1 MTDPVSS
8 NSSRSGGIL
17 FLHAQTSL
25 HPGSGTALGV
35 VDLPVQRERHTQW
48 PLIPGS
54 ALKGILRDA
63 CREKARHKPEHGGS
77 RQRANEDDAELIAAF
92 GPGKVSGEGASHAG
106 AISLTDARILA
117 FPVRSLKGVFAW
129 VTCPAVL
136 QRLGRDLGLAG
147 RQAPQTEFSFD
158 AKKREQAACPKDS
171 PLLLKDGPAEKL
183 VLEEFEF
190 TRVADAGDWAAWL
203 AQQAVSDSFTR
214 DRLNSHV
221 VVLQDDDFTHFVRHA
236 TEVVARIGLDY
247 EKKTVKSGALFYQ
260 EFLPPETLF
269 YSLVFANESRYENHK
284 ATAADLLKYV
294 ADRLREVKVLQIGGD
309 ETTGKG
315 LCARAARHRGG
326 EVAMRGGLT
335 SSAGGMN
342 SGIACRPCRR

>member
-1 MTDPVSS
+1 MS
-8 NSSRSGGIL
+8 NGNGHSAATALL

-35 VDLPVQRERHTQW
+35 VDLPIQRERHTQW

-54 ALKGILRDA
+54 ALKGVLRDA
-63 CREKARHKPEHGGS
+63 CREKAKMQFQDDGEDIPEKERRTR
-77 RQRANEDDAELIAAF
+77 RQKANERDGMLVAAF
-92 GPGKVSGEGASHAG
+92 GPGKVGGEGASHAG
-106 AISLTDARILA
+106 AVSLTDARILA

-147 RQAPQTEFSFD
+147 RQAPPTEFSFD

-190 TRVADAGDWAAWL
+190 TRVADAGDLADWL

-214 DRLNSHV
+214 DRLKSHV

-269 YSLVFANESRYENHK
+269 YSLVFANESRYEDHK

-294 ADRLREVKVLQIGGD
+294 ADRLREVKVLQVGGD

-315 LCARAARHRGG
+315 LCAVQLVTAEEKSR
-326 EVAMRGGLT
+326 
-335 SSAGGMN
+335 
-342 SGIACRPCRR
+342 

>member
-1 MTDPVSS
+1 MTES
-8 NSSRSGGIL
+8 NHERQAAAVL

-63 CREKARHKPEHGGS
+63 CREKAK
-77 RQRANEDDAELIAAF
+77 RQFQDDSDDTPPAKRRTRRQKANEDDAELVAAF
-92 GPGKVSGEGASHAG
+92 GPGRISGEASTHAG
-106 AISLTDARILA
+106 AISVCDARILA

-136 QRLGRDLGLAG
+136 GRLARDLGLA
-147 RQAPQTEFSFD
+147 RQAGLPSVPEFAPD
-158 AKKREQAACPKDS
+158 EREQAACPKSS
-171 PLLLKDGPAEKL
+171 PLLLQDGGNERL

-190 TRVADAGDWAAWL
+190 RRVADADLWAAWL
-203 AQQAVSDSFTR
+203 AQRAVADPFTQN
-214 DRLNSHV
+214 RLRTHL
-221 VVLQDDDFTHFVRHA
+221 VVLQDNEFTHFVRHA

-247 EKKTVKSGALFYQ
+247 EKKTVKNGALFYQ

-269 YSLVFANESRYENHK
+269 YSLVFAADSRCENYK
-284 ATAADLLKYV
+284 ATAGDLLKYV
-294 ADRLREVKVLQIGGD
+294 GDRLQEVPVLQIGGD

-315 LCARAARHRGG
+315 LCAVRLVTAEEKSR
-326 EVAMRGGLT
+326 
-335 SSAGGMN
+335 
-342 SGIACRPCRR
+342 

>member
-1 MTDPVSS
+1 MANPE
-8 NSSRSGGIL
+8 SSRSPRSGAIL

-54 ALKGILRDA
+54 ALKGILRDT
-63 CREKARHKPEHGGS
+63 CREEAKTRYPDDGEDVPEKQRRTR
-77 RQRANEDDAELIAAF
+77 RQKANEQDGMLVAAF
-92 GPGKVSGEGASHAG
+92 GPGKVSGDGASHAG
-106 AISLTDARILA
+106 AISLTDARIVA

-136 QRLGRDLGLAG
+136 ERLARDLALASHPG
-147 RQAPQTEFSFD
+147 PQGVPKFD
-158 AKKREQAACPKDS
+158 PAKREQAACAKDS
-171 PLLLKDGPAEKL
+171 PLLIKDGPAEKL

-190 TRVADAGDWAAWL
+190 TRVADAGDFATWL
-203 AQQAVSDSFTR
+203 ADRAVSDAFTKA
-214 DRLNSHV
+214 RLKTHV

-284 ATAADLLKYV
+284 ATATDILDYV
-294 ADRLREVKVLQIGGD
+294 AARVREVKVLQVGGD

-315 LCARAARHRGG
+315 LCAVQFVTA
-326 EVAMRGGLT
+326 EET
-335 SSAGGMN
+335 S
-342 SGIACRPCRR
+342 R